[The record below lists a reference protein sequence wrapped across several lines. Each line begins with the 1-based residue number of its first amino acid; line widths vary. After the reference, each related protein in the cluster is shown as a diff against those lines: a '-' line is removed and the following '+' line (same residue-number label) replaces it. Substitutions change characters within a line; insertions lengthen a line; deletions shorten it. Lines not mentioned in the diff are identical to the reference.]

1 MENIK
6 INNHIKEQ
14 IKILLIEDSL
24 SYAKFLQEELK
35 SIEDIDYRVH
45 HVENLFQA
53 TLTITHQKYD
63 IVLTD
68 LTLPDA
74 DGFEAIERLLQ
85 IDQSLPIVVLTS
97 KNDELFSLKAVQ
109 MGAQDYLLKGV
120 GDAHLIN
127 RSIRYAVER
136 KRVERNM
143 QYLAHHD
150 SLTGLANRLLFREKL
165 EHAVSRAKR
174 KQTLIAILFID
185 LDRFKQINDTLGHDV
200 GDNLLI
206 EVAGRLKKCVREEDS
221 VARLGGDEF
230 VVVLEDIEQLPDIE
244 IVSKKIINSLS
255 APCNINGQELYTTP
269 SIGISVYPNDNLKIS
284 ELLKKADTAMYSA
297 KAKGGNTYH
306 FTTNETNSDLEKRL
320 VLENK
325 LRSAVDNDEF
335 VLYFQPK
342 FDIQSMQ
349 TSGAEALLRWDHPE
363 MGMVSPM
370 DFIPLAE
377 ETGLI
382 IPIGQWVIEKSCQ
395 YLKEWKDLGHKPI
408 RLAVNLSPRQFR
420 SDDIVD
426 FILDT
431 LVKYDIKPEEF
442 EVEITETL
450 LMEDI
455 ERTIHHLNKLKAW
468 GLHISIDDFGTG
480 YCSLGYLKK
489 FPLDTL
495 KIDRSF
501 IKDIMTEPDDATIT
515 KAIVSLGHALRLN
528 LTAEGIED
536 AEQLKFLS
544 QLGCEQGQ
552 GYFFSKP
559 LPAEA
564 LLSFIGINSNQL
576 SSNLDINLPI
586 QKSA

>member
-1 MENIK
+1 MKNIEVK
-6 INNHIKEQ
+6 NQLKEE

-24 SYAKFLQEELK
+24 SYAKFIQAELK
-35 SIEDIDYRVH
+35 SIKDIIYRVH
-45 HVENLFQA
+45 HVENLYQA
-53 TLTITHQKYD
+53 TLTIAHQKYD
-63 IVLTD
+63 IILTD

-74 DGFEAIERLLQ
+74 DGFEAIERILE
-85 IDQSLPIVVLTS
+85 IDQSLPIVVITS
-97 KNDELFSLKAVQ
+97 KDDEAFSLKAVQ
-109 MGAQDYLLKGV
+109 MGAQDYLLKGI
-120 GDAHLIN
+120 GDGHLIN

-150 SLTGLANRLLFREKL
+150 NLTGLANRLLFREKL
-165 EHAVSRAKR
+165 EYAVSRAQR
-174 KQTLIAILFID
+174 RQTLIAILFID

-200 GDNLLI
+200 GDKLLI
-206 EVAGRLKKCVREEDS
+206 DVANRLKECVREEDT

-230 VVVLEDIEQLPDIE
+230 VVVLEDIQQIADVE
-244 IVSKKIINSLS
+244 IVAKKIINSLS
-255 APCNINGQELYTTP
+255 APCIVNEDELYTTP
-269 SIGISVYPNDNLKIS
+269 SIGISIYPNDNLKIS
-284 ELLKKADTAMYSA
+284 ELLKKADTAMYVA
-297 KAKGGNTYH
+297 KGKGGNTYA
-306 FTTNETNSDLEKRL
+306 FTNNESSTDSEKRL
-320 VLENK
+320 ALESK
-325 LRSAVDNDEF
+325 LRSAIDNDEF
-335 VLYFQPK
+335 VLFFQPK
-342 FDIQSMQ
+342 FNIQSMEA
-349 TSGAEALLRWDHPE
+349 TGAEALIRWNHPE
-363 MGMVSPM
+363 LGMVPPM

-377 ETGLI
+377 DTGLI

-395 YLKEWKDLGHKPI
+395 YLKEWKELGYKPV

-420 SDDIVD
+420 NDDMVD

-431 LVKYDIKPEEF
+431 LEKYHIKPDEF

-455 ERTIHHLNKLKAW
+455 DRTIHHLNKLKAW

-501 IKDIMTEPDDATIT
+501 IKDVMTEPDDATIT

-536 AEQLKFLS
+536 SEQLKFLS

-552 GYFFSKP
+552 GYFYSKP

-564 LLSFIGINSNQL
+564 LLEFL
-576 SSNLDINLPI
+576 DEKADKFSSTLTLELPI